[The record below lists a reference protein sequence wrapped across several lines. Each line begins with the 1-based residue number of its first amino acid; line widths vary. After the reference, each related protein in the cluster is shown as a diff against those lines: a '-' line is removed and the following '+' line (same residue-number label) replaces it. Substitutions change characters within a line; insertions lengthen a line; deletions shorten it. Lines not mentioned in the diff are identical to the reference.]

1 MDLWQL
7 LGDLHPKLVH
17 VPLILLLAGLLF
29 DLVGVVAR
37 SERAHWAARALTC
50 VGTVGLLFAF
60 ICGIYAEVW
69 AGRAGIPHHAI
80 EFHEITA
87 NVASWGFVVL
97 AAWRLFLKPANR
109 GWMAL
114 YVLIGLAWYL
124 LLILTAW
131 LGGALVYEYGAAVTG
146 ARANSALSLHDLN
159 TLATRQTDENLKY
172 SEMMHH
178 IFGWMTLALS
188 VSLFANV
195 LLPRHAHKLRWFG
208 PTLFLLGGIFLFIF
222 ADLDLYAWNDPLQ
235 WKDREV
241 QLHKT
246 ISVVM
251 AVVGIVGLRRSL
263 KPTPVGSRGATY
275 RASFD
280 FEEPAQSGSITGL
293 LVAVMALIGGGMLFT
308 HVHTVAPYAN
318 VAAGVYVA
326 HVVLGLVAL
335 AIGASRLMA
344 DAMPSWRGFF
354 SLAFALFM
362 CVQSVLLITYNEG
375 LPWYIGY
382 GQYDRWGPNGGT
394 VAPYGPIRAELTFD
408 ESKGRVQVQLFDR
421 FDDKPVEV
429 KSPPQHVLI
438 ARGYQELAIPLREAG
453 FGRYTGEAPFLRDV
467 PAFSAR
473 MRIPNYGMGYF
484 DPWVTSAVVAVPPN
498 ETARFVCPMHEGVR
512 KTAAGDCNLC
522 AMPLVPIDTAPR
534 DTLHDAAY
542 DMQLASSGDSAGG
555 AGLSRR
561 LTLTPT
567 KDGQALRDLARVHE
581 YFLHLIVVSPD
592 LGFFDHV
599 HPEPQPDG
607 SFTIDY
613 TFPSGGSYLLFADI
627 TPKGA
632 RSQVFRLPV
641 STTGSSSTTMP
652 SITTAQLAPSPALA
666 KPLAADPTIVAEL
679 HTSPRT
685 SMAGM
690 HSQLL
695 FRLSRNG
702 QPITDLEP
710 YIGAM
715 GHCVIVSDDTQSYLH
730 SHPEQLLAPKPDARG
745 GPEVAFHT
753 RFPKPGRYK
762 IWGQFK
768 RGEQILVA
776 DFVLDV
782 RPSPLPQSVM
792 NFVFGE

>member
-29 DLVGVVAR
+29 DLAGVVGC
-37 SERAHWAARALTC
+37 SERAHWAAKTLTC

-80 EFHEITA
+80 EFHEIAA

-97 AAWRLFLKPANR
+97 AAWRLFLKPASR

-114 YVLIGLAWYL
+114 YVLIGLAWYA

-131 LGGALVYEYGAAVTG
+131 LGASLVYEYGAAVTG
-146 ARANSALSLHDLN
+146 ARANTALSLHDLN

-172 SEMMHH
+172 SEWMHH
-178 IFGWMTLALS
+178 IFGYMTLALS
-188 VSLFANV
+188 GSLFAHA
-195 LLPRHAHKLRWFG
+195 LFPRQAHKLRWVG
-208 PTLFLLGGIFLFIF
+208 PSLLLCGGIFLFVF
-222 ADLDLYAWNDPLQ
+222 ADLDLYALTDPRQ
-235 WKDREV
+235 WRDREV

-246 ISVVM
+246 IAVIM
-251 AVVGIVGLRRSL
+251 AVVGFLGLRHAIHAPRTAQIDFDDPVITRRSAMHGRL
-263 KPTPVGSRGATY
+263 
-275 RASFD
+275 
-280 FEEPAQSGSITGL
+280 I
-293 LVAVMALIGGGMLFT
+293 AVMALIGGGMLFT

-318 VAAGVYVA
+318 IAAGVYVA
-326 HVVLGLVAL
+326 HVALGLVAL
-335 AIGASRLMA
+335 AIAASRLLE
-344 DAMPSWRGFF
+344 DAVPSWRQT
-354 SLAFALFM
+354 FAMCFAVLM
-362 CVQSVLLITYNEG
+362 CVESVLLITYNEG

-382 GQYDRWGPNGGT
+382 GRYARRDAQGGV
-394 VAPYGPIRAELTFD
+394 VAPYGDRRAALTYD
-408 ESKGRVQVQLFDR
+408 EPTQTLSLRVLDR
-421 FDDKPVEV
+421 FSEDAVPIDARELNL
-429 KSPPQHVLI
+429 LI
-438 ARGYQELAIPLREAG
+438 ARGYQETAVSLRRVEGTTHRFSAA
-453 FGRYTGEAPFLRDV
+453 APFLKDV

-473 MRIPNYGMGYF
+473 MALPMNGAMKMGYF

-498 ETARFVCPMHEGVR
+498 EVARFVCPMHEGVR

-522 AMPLVPIDTAPR
+522 GMPLVPIDVSLR
-534 DTLHDAAY
+534 DTLHDAGY
-542 DMQLASSGDSAGG
+542 DMTLGEAINGSTT
-555 AGLSRR
+555 R
-561 LTLTPT
+561 LTLMPT
-567 KDGQALRDLARVHE
+567 KDGRVLRDLVRVHE
-581 YFLHLIVVSPD
+581 YLLHLIVVAPD
-592 LGFFDHV
+592 LSFFDHV

-613 TFPSGGSYLLFADI
+613 TFPSDGSYLLFADI
-627 TPKGA
+627 TPKGT

-641 STTGSSSTTMP
+641 STTATTASSTTMP

-679 HTSPRT
+679 HTSPRK

-695 FRLSRNG
+695 FRLSRSG
-702 QPITDLEP
+702 QPLTDLQP

-715 GHCVIVSDDTQSYLH
+715 GHCVIVSEDTQTYLH

-762 IWGQFK
+762 VWGQFK

-782 RPSPLPQSVM
+782 KPSPLPQSVM
-792 NFVFGE
+792 DFVFGE

>member
-29 DLVGVVAR
+29 DLTGVAAR
-37 SERAHWAARALTC
+37 SERAHWAAKALTC

-80 EFHEITA
+80 EFHEIAA

-109 GWMAL
+109 GWMSL
-114 YVLIGLAWYL
+114 YVLIGLAWYA
-124 LLILTAW
+124 LLILTAY
-131 LGGALVYEYGAAVTG
+131 LGGSLVYEYGAAVTG
-146 ARANSALSLHDLN
+146 ARANTALSLHDLN

-172 SEMMHH
+172 SEWMHH
-178 IFGWMTLALS
+178 IFGYMTLALS
-188 VSLFANV
+188 GSLFAHA
-195 LLPRHAHKLRWFG
+195 LFPRQAHKLRWVG
-208 PTLFLLGGIFLFIF
+208 PTLLLCGGIFLFFF
-222 ADLDLYAWNDPLQ
+222 ADLDLYALTDLRQ
-235 WKDREV
+235 LRDREV

-246 ISVVM
+246 IAIVM
-251 AVVGIVGLRRSL
+251 SMVGLLGLRRSL
-263 KPTPVGSRGATY
+263 KSLPPSSRGPTD
-275 RASFD
+275 RASAD
-280 FEEPAQSGSITGL
+280 LGEPTQPTGSITGL

-335 AIGASRLMA
+335 AIGASRLLA
-344 DAMPSWRGFF
+344 DAMPRWRRFF
-354 SLAFALFM
+354 SVVFALFM
-362 CVQSVLLITYNEG
+362 CVESVLLITYNEG

-382 GQYDRWGPNGGT
+382 GQYNRWGPKGGT
-394 VAPYGPIRAELTFD
+394 VAPFGPIRAELTFD
-408 ESKGRVQVQLFDR
+408 EAKGNVEVQLLDR
-421 FDDKPVEV
+421 FKDEPTDV
-429 KSPPQHVLI
+429 KAPPQHVLI
-438 ARGYQELAIPLREAG
+438 ARGYQELAVPLRQVG
-453 FGRYTGEAPFLRDV
+453 HGRYAGEAPFLRDV
-467 PAFSAR
+467 PALSAR
-473 MRIPNYGMGYF
+473 MKVGHYGMGYF

-498 ETARFVCPMHEGVR
+498 EVARFVCPMHEGVR

-522 AMPLVPIDTAPR
+522 GMPLVPIGIGPR
-534 DTLHDAAY
+534 DTLHDAGY
-542 DMQLASSGDSAGG
+542 DMTLGQAMNGSTT
-555 AGLSRR
+555 R

-567 KDGQALRDLARVHE
+567 KDGQTLRDLVRVHE
-581 YFLHLIVVSPD
+581 YLMHLIVVAPD
-592 LGFFDHV
+592 LSFFDHV

-607 SFTIDY
+607 SFAIDY
-613 TFPSGGSYLLFADI
+613 KFPSDGSYLLFADI
-627 TPKGA
+627 TPKGT

-641 STTGSSSTTMP
+641 SMTSSSTTMP
-652 SITTAQLAPSPALA
+652 SDTSASLAPSPALA

-715 GHCVIVSDDTQSYLH
+715 GHCVIVSEDTQTYLH

-762 IWGQFK
+762 VWGQFK
-768 RGEQILVA
+768 RGDQILVA

-782 RPSPLPQSVM
+782 KPSPLPQSVM